1 MFNVTLI
8 DGDIE
13 FSMKAFRTLKGAK
26 NFANKLMEQTSEW
39 GAVSFGKV
47 LFEDQH
53 MVLVRWEQDGSVE
66 EMTHADFER
75 EGSK

>member
-1 MFNVTLI
+1 MFDVALI

-39 GAVSFGKV
+39 V
-47 LFEDQH
+47 LFH
-53 MVLVRWEQDGSVE
+53 SVKLY
-66 EMTHADFER
+66 MRKNTQ
-75 EGSK
+75 S

>member
-1 MFNVTLI
+1 MFNVELI

-39 GAVSFGKV
+39 GAVSFGKT
-47 LFEDQH
+47 LFDEEH
-53 MVLVRWEQDGSVE
+53 TVLVRWEQDGSVE
-66 EMTHADFER
+66 EMSKADWLNI
-75 EGSK
+75 